1 MRDDIHDDAAAITH
15 MSSDTENLENL
26 AWLCQDSWAQ
36 TVELLIGMG
45 MLSAQLGWWCL
56 TPLVIVFLFSQV
68 ARWAGS
74 MVSGLMADWQKAK
87 QKRIALT
94 TSMIDHIKNIKMM
107 GMSSTV
113 MAKVQDSRVADI
125 VTGLPY
131 RWVVVYFSLAVNGIV
146 MLAPAVTLIFYAADA
161 YLRGK
166 NSLDP
171 TTAFTT
177 IAIITLVTTPANILL
192 GLFPQIAAVYG
203 CATRVQKYLLEPS
216 RDDKRI
222 SLTPISRPSGSIG
235 NGQTNGNRLDGQPA
249 VDKSPAVIINGVV
262 LRPAVTADICLD
274 GISVQLNRGS
284 LSIICGAVGTGKTTL
299 ARAILGD
306 ITPDCGSI
314 AVSTKH
320 IGYCAQKPWLIN
332 DSIKTM
338 ICGGER
344 VIDEEWYQTVIR
356 ACGLEQDIEQL
367 SGKDFNVVGSR
378 GVTLSGGQR
387 QRVALAR
394 AVYSKPE
401 IIILDDVLSA
411 LDLKTEAQVVEM
423 LIGPKGLLRR
433 QGMTVILITHS
444 TQYLRLADMILVLAD
459 SKIVEQGTWDAIQSS
474 TRFITRLQVKES
486 GSQSTQTAVE
496 EKPLTLPVT
505 VPLSRPDTSAYARR
519 TGNLSVYIYYFRC
532 VSLPVVI
539 FFFFCNIAD
548 GAVSAITASILR
560 AWSEAGGSHMWLYTG
575 MYALSSLL
583 GFIATGSVL
592 WSTLIL
598 IAPKA
603 GEVLHYRLL
612 VTVMRA
618 PLSYFATTD
627 TGVTLNRFTEDMVY
641 VDHSLPFTLMNSVWQ
656 FSKVISQSVLLCI
669 TQGFVAIVMPFF
681 FLILYFLQKLY
692 LHTSRQIR
700 LLDIELRAKVLS
712 NFLETLEGISHIR
725 AFGWQSRSVD
735 QNVKSLDIS
744 QRPYYMMLTIQQWLT
759 LVLDML
765 IAGLAVFVVGL
776 AVAFKTSTTGGQI
789 GIALNIIL
797 TISTTLTRFL
807 QSWAQLETSLGAIF
821 RIKTLE
827 ETLPPE
833 DKQYEISE
841 PSPEWPDKGAIE
853 FKEVVAAYNPQMIA
867 LKGISMTILP
877 GQKVGICG
885 RTGSGKSTL
894 MLAVLRLIELES
906 GSIIIDGLDLCH
918 LPRETIRARIIAIP
932 QDTFTLDGSIRLNI
946 DPSGAVSDQGITAAL
961 EKVQLW
967 NTIKSRA
974 SNTAESTGAAPSADE
989 TNTNIFLTSDLTAK
1003 TEADLLGAPLK
1014 EFPLSHGQFQLFGL
1028 ARALLLKHRSRILI
1042 LDEATSNVDE
1052 RTDALMQRIIRE
1064 EFTAH
1069 TVITIAHRLDTVR
1082 DADIIIVMD
1091 KGKVVEA
1098 GTPEQLFGHEVGRN
1112 VMGKGEEEEREE
1124 E

>member
-1 MRDDIHDDAAAITH
+1 MKVQTRGALVGLIHARCLTMHDDIHDDAAAVTH
-15 MSSDTENLENL
+15 MSSDTENLENF

-36 TVELLIGMG
+36 TIELLIGMG
-45 MLSAQLGWWCL
+45 MLWAQLGWWCL

-74 MVSGLMADWQKAK
+74 V
-87 QKRIALT
+87 
-94 TSMIDHIKNIKMM
+94 M

-146 MLAPAVTLIFYAADA
+146 MLAPAVTLTFYAADA

-166 NSLDP
+166 ESLDP

-203 CATRVQKYLLEPS
+203 CATRVQNYLLEPS

-222 SLTPISRPSGSIG
+222 LLTPNSRPSGSIG
-235 NGQTNGNRLDGQPA
+235 NGQTNVNLLDRQPA
-249 VDKSPAVIINGVV
+249 VDKSPAVILDNVV
-262 LRPAVTADICLD
+262 IRPAVTADICLD
-274 GISVQLNRGS
+274 RISVQLNRGS
-284 LSIICGAVGTGKTTL
+284 LCIICGAVGTGKTTL

-306 ITPDCGSI
+306 ITPDYGSI
-314 AVSTKH
+314 SVSTKR

-332 DSIKTM
+332 DNIKTT

-344 VIDEEWYQTVIR
+344 LIDEEWYHTVIH
-356 ACGLEQDIEQL
+356 ACGLQEDIEQL
-367 SGKDFNVVGSR
+367 SGKDFNVIGSR

-411 LDLKTEAQVVEM
+411 LDPKTEAQVVEM
-423 LIGPKGLLRR
+423 LLGPKGLLRR
-433 QGMTVILITHS
+433 QGMTVVLITHS
-444 TQYLRLADMILVLAD
+444 TQYLRLADTIIVLAD
-459 SKIVEQGTWDAIQSS
+459 SKIVEQGSWDAIQSS
-474 TRFITRLQVKES
+474 ARFVAKLQVKES
-486 GSQSTQTAVE
+486 SSQSTQTAVDD
-496 EKPLTLPVT
+496 KPLILPGTL
-505 VPLSRPDTSAYARR
+505 PLSRPDTSDHARR
-519 TGNLSVYIYYFRC
+519 TGNLSVY
-532 VSLPVVI
+532 
-539 FFFFCNIAD
+539 N
-548 GAVSAITASILR
+548 GAVSAITPSILR

-612 VTVMRA
+612 ETVMRFEALVILPICRLRKLLTSPFRA

-627 TGVTLNRFTEDMVY
+627 NGVALNRFTEDMVY
-641 VDHSLPFTLMNSVWQ
+641 VDHSLPFTLMNSAWQ
-656 FSKVISQSVLLCI
+656 FSK
-669 TQGFVAIVMPFF
+669 
-681 FLILYFLQKLY
+681 
-692 LHTSRQIR
+692 IR

-725 AFGWQSRSVD
+725 AFGWNPRSVD

-765 IAGLAVFVVGL
+765 IAGLAVLVVGL

-821 RIKTLE
+821 RIKTLQ
-827 ETLPPE
+827 ETLLPE
-833 DKQYEISE
+833 DKQCEILE

-853 FKEVVAAYNPQMIA
+853 FKEVVAAYNPQMIV
-867 LKGISMTILP
+867 LKGISMNILP
-877 GQKVGICG
+877 GQKVGVCG

-894 MLAVLRLIELES
+894 MLAMLRLIELES
-906 GSIIIDGLDLCH
+906 GSITIDGLDLCH

-932 QDTFTLDGSIRLNI
+932 QDTFTLNDSIRLNI
-946 DPSGAVSDQGITAAL
+946 DPSGTVSDPAISAAL

-967 NTIKSRA
+967 NTIKSRTC
-974 SNTAESTGAAPSADE
+974 NIAESTGTALFADGAS
-989 TNTNIFLTSDLTAK
+989 TNTVLTPALTVK
-1003 TEADLLGAPLK
+1003 TETDLLGTPLK
-1014 EFPLSHGQFQLFGL
+1014 EVLLSHGQFQLFGL
-1028 ARALLLKHRSRILI
+1028 ARALLLKDRSRILI

-1052 RTDALMQRIIRE
+1052 RTDALVQRIIRE

-1069 TVITIAHRLDTVR
+1069 TVITVAHRLDTIR
-1082 DADIIIVMD
+1082 DADIILVME

-1112 VMGKGEEEEREE
+1112 VMGQGNEEMEEEEEREE
-1124 E
+1124 EEQGDRV